1 MNRDSVVE
9 AIGTILREEMN
20 HPHLDRFGPEARLNE
35 DLYLDSVQLL
45 QVMLALEMNL
55 ALPIPEEAISR
66 QDVSTVADLA
76 ALLVADG
83 QHEPAAAPE
92 GEDYDLHTIG
102 ADADRGLRRTDQG
115 LRRGSLLLGGEGQG
129 EGRAFS
135 GESTPLTPTLSPW
148 EREPGAAPATPCN
161 AVCELG
167 RGEGESVHGEMPYDL
182 KIHCFVSCLCDGLKT
197 RGIDHRPFY
206 FLIWDAEFAITD
218 GSRLAYHSDAM
229 DHESFRYW
237 FERLYGV
244 PLHAWYDHSRSK
256 DENVATLLEC
266 LERRGPEECIMVMLD
281 MFHLPERENKFNQNP
296 FPHYLM
302 VELSED
308 PVVWQVRDPDFR
320 WEGLIERDK
329 LLNAIRQP
337 SVAGGYQFDPSLAR
351 PPADADLAAFFEA
364 CFRPDA
370 NPLIDAARAIVSAHA
385 EGRGGLRLAD
395 LGDALRELP
404 VITIR
409 KWAYE
414 HGFAF
419 FWRALGWPDAEFQR
433 VCDEV
438 EVLVNGLT
446 ALHYAVLKLA
456 RTEDSA
462 QVAPVLAKLD
472 ALDAVEFSLKRQLGD
487 AYAAWREARPGLAT
501 PRRERRIA

>member
-1 MNRDSVVE
+1 MKRETVVE

-45 QVMLALEMNL
+45 QLMLSLEMNL
-55 ALPIPEEAISR
+55 KLSIPEDAISR
-66 QDVSTVADLA
+66 QDVSTVTDLA
-76 ALLVADG
+76 ALLAPGAQD
-83 QHEPAAAPE
+83 ERAAAPE
-92 GEDYDLHTIG
+92 
-102 ADADRGLRRTDQG
+102 AP
-115 LRRGSLLLGGEGQG
+115 SEG
-129 EGRAFS
+129 
-135 GESTPLTPTLSPW
+135 
-148 EREPGAAPATPCN
+148 
-161 AVCELG
+161 
-167 RGEGESVHGEMPYDL
+167 VHGAMPYDL

-218 GSRLAYHSDAM
+218 GVRLAYHSDAM

-244 PLHAWYDHSRSK
+244 PLAAWYDHSRSK
-256 DENVATLLEC
+256 DENVATLLER
-266 LERRGPEECIMVMLD
+266 LERRAPDECIMVMLD

-296 FPHYLM
+296 FPHYLL
-302 VELSED
+302 VALTED
-308 PVVWQVRDPDFR
+308 PALWQVRDPDFR
-320 WEGLIERDK
+320 WEGVIERDK

-337 SVAGGYQFDPSLAR
+337 SVAGGYRFDPSLGH

-364 CFRPDA
+364 CFRPDS

-385 EGRGGLRLAD
+385 EGRGGLSLAD
-395 LGDALRELP
+395 VGEALRELP

-419 FWRALGWPDAEFQR
+419 FWRALAWPDGEFQR
-433 VCDEV
+433 ICDEV

-456 RTEDSA
+456 KTEDRA
-462 QVAPVLAKLD
+462 QVALVLAKLD
-472 ALDAVEFSLKRQLGD
+472 ELDAVEFSLKRQLGD
-487 AYAAWREARPGLAT
+487 AYEAWREARPGLGRPT
-501 PRRERRIA
+501 SRRERLIA